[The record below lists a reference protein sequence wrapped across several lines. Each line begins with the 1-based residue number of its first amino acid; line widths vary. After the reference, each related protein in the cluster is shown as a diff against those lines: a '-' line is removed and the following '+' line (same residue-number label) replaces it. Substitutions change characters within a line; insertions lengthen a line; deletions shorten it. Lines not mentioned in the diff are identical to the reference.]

1 MNNKKKVI
9 ELFIY
14 GFLLLLII
22 IIRFTVMPKA
32 EIETKSYTK
41 EVILQQKEQ
50 RENDFIPIE

>member
-22 IIRFTVMPKA
+22 IIRFTVMPA